1 MASSKKYGLD
11 IVLSAA
17 LNGGFKGTFSSAQ
30 AEFAKLGS
38 EIRDLNR
45 LQSDV
50 SSYQKQQAAV
60 ANTDAKLENLQ
71 RQYGLLRQEIGETDG
86 STTALEREQAKLEQR
101 IRDTETALERQQQ
114 RLEATGSRLK
124 EAGVDTADL
133 AGESARLTEELE
145 ELRARQEDAAE
156 SVRAAGQA
164 YQEAGEGAEDFG
176 TRALEAF
183 SAAQQALVS
192 AGIAGALREIKD
204 AYAECVS
211 LAGDFEAGMSNV
223 EALSGSTAQEM
234 AQLSAK
240 AKQLGADTQ
249 YTAVQSAEAM
259 GYMAMAG
266 WKAQDM
272 LSGMTGVV
280 DLARAS
286 GEDLAQVSDI
296 VTDNLTAFGLKASD
310 TARFADVLAAA
321 ATSANTDVGIMG
333 ETFKQSA
340 SVAGALGYSIED
352 VAVGVGLMANAGVK
366 GSIAGTTLKNSFNGL
381 LEGVTLTSA
390 AFGEYQY
397 SAVQADGTMKGFGST
412 IEELRGYFEQMTE
425 AERVANAQAIA
436 GEEGYNGL
444 LAILNAADKDYQ
456 SLTESINDCAGAAKR
471 MAEIKMDN
479 LNGQLTLMDSAWDA
493 LRTTIGEE
501 FNPELRRLAETG
513 TDVLVWANGF
523 VQAHPAL
530 VKGVM
535 TFTGVMGSAA
545 VAVTGVNAALTVFKA
560 LNVAALFTGP
570 VGAILGAAAAVAAVT
585 AAVVGFAAA
594 ADDGVPSVRELTE
607 AARELDGTLEAA
619 AGTYDSTASSVIA
632 AANVADTYISK
643 LEQMGSYAR
652 LSEAE
657 QREYHNTL
665 ALLCQTVPEL
675 ADSIDLE
682 NNAIHGGTA
691 ALRANTEAWKQN
703 AMAQAYQEQL
713 TALYAAQA
721 DILIEAEKNS
731 IELTRAQTALEAA
744 EKKRSDTLARM
755 NDIRLAQTGAGD
767 DPEKVRAL
775 QYEYDQLEMSL
786 GDVENEIIQS
796 QSAVDAYTKAIAED
810 EAAVASAQEEIE
822 LAEEAFRNLTG
833 ATEEQTAAE
842 TDAAAQTRE
851 LQGVLGDVTGEL
863 TVLAASYLEAY
874 TAAEESISGQY
885 ALWDKA
891 AEVAATSAGS
901 INAALDSQL
910 TYWERYNEDLDALGE
925 RSTDIAGLSDMIASF
940 ADGSKDSVNAIAG
953 MASASDE
960 DLRTMVS
967 KWQELQEQQSE
978 TAGSLAELVAG
989 FPEQVDTLVRSMED
1003 GVTRMSLPDEAEESA
1018 RSTIQAFIDKAEDM
1032 IPVVRDAY
1040 ALLGQTAA
1048 DALGIDLAPVSRH
1061 VNGAGNVEAFAS
1073 GTDNAPPG
1081 WAWVGEEGPE
1091 LIRMRGGETVL
1102 PAAVS
1107 RDFAALSAYREA
1119 APAVAAVSSP
1129 AGGGSGAP
1137 ITVELHFHVEG
1148 GAPAE
1153 TVEALHSYVDSGS
1166 FEERV
1171 MDVVARASA
1180 DARRGYW
1187 D

>member
-1 MASSKKYGLD
+1 MASRKEYGLD
-11 IVLSAA
+11 FVMSAA
-17 LNGGFKGTFSSAQ
+17 LNGNFKGTLSSAQ

-60 ANTDAKLENLQ
+60 ANTDVKLENLQ

-101 IRDTETALERQQQ
+101 IRDTETALERQKQ

-133 AGESARLTEELE
+133 AGESARLAEELE

-176 TRALEAF
+176 TRASEAF

-192 AGIAGALREIKD
+192 AGIAGALREVKD
-204 AYAECVS
+204 AYTECVS

-223 EALSGSTAQEM
+223 KALSGSTSQDM
-234 AQLSAK
+234 AQLNAK
-240 AKQLGADTQ
+240 AKELGADTK
-249 YTAVQSAEAM
+249 YTAVQSADAM

-352 VAVGVGLMANAGVK
+352 MAVGVGLMANAGVK
-366 GSIAGTTLKNSFNGL
+366 GSIAGTALKNSFNGL

-397 SAVQADGTMKGFGST
+397 SAVQADGSMKSFGST
-412 IEELRGYFEQMTE
+412 INELRGYFEQMTE

-436 GEEGYNGL
+436 GKEGYNGL
-444 LAILNAADKDYQ
+444 LAILNATEEDYQ

-479 LNGQLTLMDSAWDA
+479 LNGQLTLMDSAADA

-501 FNPELRRLAETG
+501 FNPELRRMAEAG
-513 TDVLVWANGF
+513 TDVLTWANDF

-545 VAVTGVNAALTVFKA
+545 VAVTGVNAALAAFKA

-570 VGAILGAAAAVAAVT
+570 VGAILGGAAAVAAVT
-585 AAVVGFAAA
+585 AAVVGFVTA

-632 AANVADTYISK
+632 AANVADTYIGK

-652 LSEAE
+652 LSEAD
-657 QREYHNTL
+657 QRQYHNTL
-665 ALLCQTVPEL
+665 ALLCETVPEL
-675 ADSIDLE
+675 AGSIDLE
-682 NNAIHGGTA
+682 NNVIHGGTA

-703 AMAQAYQEQL
+703 AMAQAYQERL
-713 TALYAAQA
+713 TAVYAAQA

-755 NDIRLAQTGAGD
+755 DAIRLAQTGAGD
-767 DPEKVRAL
+767 DPEKVRSL

-796 QSAVDAYTKAIAED
+796 QSAVDAYTQAIAED
-810 EAAVASAQEEIE
+810 EEATAAAREEVA
-822 LAEEAFRNLTG
+822 LAEEAMRNLTG

-842 TDAAAQTRE
+842 TGAAAQTRE

-863 TVLAASYLEAY
+863 TALAASYLEAY

-891 AEVAATSAGS
+891 AEVTATSAGA

-910 TYWERYNEDLDALGE
+910 TYWERYNENLDALGD

-967 KWQELQEQQSE
+967 KWQELQKQQSE

-989 FPEQVDTLVRSMED
+989 FPEQIDTLVSSMED
-1003 GVTRMSLPDEAEESA
+1003 GVAGMSLPDEAEESA

-1040 ALLGQTAA
+1040 ALLGRTAA

-1107 RDFAALSAYREA
+1107 RDFAALSAYGEA
-1119 APAVAAVSSP
+1119 EPAVGAVSSP
-1129 AGGGSGAP
+1129 EGGGSGAP

-1153 TVEALHSYVDSGS
+1153 TVEALHSYVDSTS

>member
-1 MASSKKYGLD
+1 MAGRKEYSMDFMLN
-11 IVLSAA
+11 AA
-17 LNGGFKGTFSSAQ
+17 LNGNFKGTFSSAQ

-38 EIRDLNR
+38 EIRDLGR
-45 LQSDV
+45 MQSDI

-60 ANTDAKLENLQ
+60 TNTGAKLQNLQ
-71 RQYGLLRQEIGETDG
+71 RQYDLLRQEIGETDG
-86 STTALEREQAKLEQR
+86 STAALEREQAKLEQR
-101 IRDTETALERQQQ
+101 IRDTETALERQKQ
-114 RLEATGSRLK
+114 RLEATGTRLK

-133 AGESARLTEELE
+133 AGESARLAEELE
-145 ELRARQEDAAE
+145 DLRAQHEAAAGA
-156 SVRAAGQA
+156 VRAGGQA
-164 YQEAGEGAEDFG
+164 YQEVGEAAGNFG
-176 TRALEAF
+176 VQASEAF
-183 SAAQQALVS
+183 SAVQQTLVS

-204 AYAECVS
+204 AYIECAAA
-211 LAGDFEAGMSNV
+211 AGDFEAGMSDV
-223 EALSGSTAQEM
+223 EALSGASAQEM
-234 AQLSAK
+234 AELTNK
-240 AKQLGADTQ
+240 AKELGAETK
-249 YTAVQSAEAM
+249 YTALQASEAM

-266 WKAQDM
+266 WDAQEM
-272 LSGMTGVV
+272 LSGMNGVIA
-280 DLARAS
+280 LAAAS
-286 GEDLAQVSDI
+286 SEDLAQVSDI
-296 VTDNLTAFGLKASD
+296 VTDNLTAFGMKASD

-321 ATSANTDVGIMG
+321 ATSANTDVSIMG

-340 SVAGALGYSIED
+340 SVAGALNYSIED
-352 VAVGVGLMANAGVK
+352 VAVAVGLMANAGVK
-366 GSIAGTTLKNSFNGL
+366 GSIAGTALKNSFNGL

-397 SAVQADGTMKGFGST
+397 SAVQVDGTMKDFAGSVD
-412 IEELRGYFEQMTE
+412 ELRGYFEQMTE

-436 GEEGYNGL
+436 GKEGYNGL
-444 LAILNAADKDYQ
+444 LAILNATDEDYQ
-456 SLTESINDCAGAAKR
+456 SLTNSINNCTGAAER
-471 MAEIKMDN
+471 MAAIKMDN
-479 LNGQLTLMDSAWDA
+479 LNGQLALMDSAWDA

-513 TDVLVWANGF
+513 TDVLSWANSF

-535 TFTGVMGSAA
+535 AFTGVMG
-545 VAVTGVNAALTVFKA
+545 G
-560 LNVAALFTGP
+560 
-570 VGAILGAAAAVAAVT
+570 AAVAAVT
-585 AAVVGFAAA
+585 AAVVGFVTAT
-594 ADDGVPSVRELTE
+594 DDGVPSVRELTE
-607 AARELDGTLEAA
+607 AARELDETLEAA
-619 AGTYDSTASSVIA
+619 AGTYDSTASSVLA
-632 AANVADTYISK
+632 AANVADTYIDK
-643 LEQMGSYAR
+643 LEQMGNYAR
-652 LSEAE
+652 LSEAD

-691 ALRANTEAWKQN
+691 ALRASTEAWKQN

-713 TALYAAQA
+713 TAIYAAQA

-891 AEVAATSAGS
+891 AEVTATSAGT
-901 INAALDSQL
+901 ITAALDSQL
-910 TYWERYNEDLDALGE
+910 AYWERYNENLDALSD
-925 RSTDIAGLSDMIASF
+925 RSTDIAGLSDIIAAF
-940 ADGSKDSVNAIAG
+940 ADGSKECVNAIAG
-953 MASASDE
+953 MAGASDE
-960 DLRTMVS
+960 ELRTMVS

-978 TAGSLAELVAG
+978 TAGSLAELAAG
-989 FPEQVDTLVRSMED
+989 FPEQIDTLVSSMEE
-1003 GVTRMSLPDEAEESA
+1003 GVAGMSLPDEAEEYL
-1018 RSTIQAFIDKAEDM
+1018 EDM
-1032 IPVVRDAY
+1032 KEVERGAP
-1040 ALLGQTAA
+1040 LLGVILSTTTKAVLDKQMTAA
-1048 DALGIDLAPVSRH
+1048 DARRLVQEEYAAWELEKTLGDYSLYEPLAD
-1061 VNGAGNVEAFAS
+1061 AFFE
-1073 GTDNAPPG
+1073 PPG
-1081 WAWVGEEGPE
+1081 DRAVRLERCKRITDAAKDADRTVKDGVYLGVVSTLSAVWMVLRDIAYAREVTDYAANADERAYGAEIFRT
-1091 LIRMRGGETVL
+1091 LTETVL
-1102 PAAVS
+1102 
-1107 RDFAALSAYREA
+1107 SAQ
-1119 APAVAAVSSP
+1119 
-1129 AGGGSGAP
+1129 
-1137 ITVELHFHVEG
+1137 T
-1148 GAPAE
+1148 AE
-1153 TVEALHSYVDSGS
+1153 DG
-1166 FEERV
+1166 R
-1171 MDVVARASA
+1171 
-1180 DARRGYW
+1180 
-1187 D
+1187 

>member
-1 MASSKKYGLD
+1 MDFMLN
-11 IVLSAA
+11 AA
-17 LNGGFKGTFSSAQ
+17 LNGNFKGTFSSAQ

-38 EIRDLNR
+38 EIRDLGR
-45 LQSDV
+45 MQSDI

-60 ANTDAKLENLQ
+60 TNTGAKLQNLQ
-71 RQYGLLRQEIGETDG
+71 RQYDLLRQEIGETDG
-86 STTALEREQAKLEQR
+86 STAALEREQAKLEQR
-101 IRDTETALERQQQ
+101 IRDTETALERQKQ
-114 RLEATGSRLK
+114 RLEATGTRLK

-133 AGESARLTEELE
+133 AGESARLAEELE
-145 ELRARQEDAAE
+145 DLRAQHEAAAGA
-156 SVRAAGQA
+156 VRAGGQA
-164 YQEAGEGAEDFG
+164 YQEVGEAAGNFG
-176 TRALEAF
+176 VQASEAF
-183 SAAQQALVS
+183 SAVQQTLVS

-204 AYAECVS
+204 AYIECAAA
-211 LAGDFEAGMSNV
+211 AGDFEAGMSDV
-223 EALSGSTAQEM
+223 EALSGASAQEM
-234 AQLSAK
+234 AELTNK
-240 AKQLGADTQ
+240 AKELGAETK
-249 YTAVQSAEAM
+249 YTALQASEAM

-266 WKAQDM
+266 WDAQEM
-272 LSGMTGVV
+272 LSGMNGVIA
-280 DLARAS
+280 LAAAS
-286 GEDLAQVSDI
+286 SEDLAQVSDI
-296 VTDNLTAFGLKASD
+296 VTDNLTAFGMKASD

-321 ATSANTDVGIMG
+321 ATSANTDVSIMG

-340 SVAGALGYSIED
+340 SVAGALNYSIED
-352 VAVGVGLMANAGVK
+352 VAVAVGLMANAGVK
-366 GSIAGTTLKNSFNGL
+366 GSIAGTALKNSFNGL

-397 SAVQADGTMKGFGST
+397 SAVQVDGTMKDFAGSVD
-412 IEELRGYFEQMTE
+412 ELRGYFEQMTE
-425 AERVANAQAIA
+425 TERVANAQAIA
-436 GEEGYNGL
+436 GKEGYNGL
-444 LAILNAADKDYQ
+444 LAILNATDEDYQ
-456 SLTESINDCAGAAKR
+456 SLTNSINNCTGAAER
-471 MAEIKMDN
+471 MAAIKMDN
-479 LNGQLTLMDSAWDA
+479 LNGQLALMDSAWDA

-513 TDVLVWANGF
+513 TDVLSWANSF

-535 TFTGVMGSAA
+535 AFTGVMG
-545 VAVTGVNAALTVFKA
+545 
-560 LNVAALFTGP
+560 
-570 VGAILGAAAAVAAVT
+570 AAAVAAVT
-585 AAVVGFAAA
+585 AAVVGFVTAT
-594 ADDGVPSVRELTE
+594 DDGVPSVRELTE
-607 AARELDGTLEAA
+607 AARELDETLEAA

-713 TALYAAQA
+713 TAVYAAQA

-775 QYEYDQLEMSL
+775 QYEYDQLETSL

-891 AEVAATSAGS
+891 AEVTATSAGT
-901 INAALDSQL
+901 ITAALDSQL
-910 TYWERYNEDLDALGE
+910 AYWERYNENLDALSD
-925 RSTDIAGLSDMIASF
+925 RSTDIAGLSDIIAAF
-940 ADGSKDSVNAIAG
+940 ADGSKECVNAIAG
-953 MASASDE
+953 MAGASDE
-960 DLRTMVS
+960 ELRTMVS

-978 TAGSLAELVAG
+978 TAGSLAELAAG
-989 FPEQVDTLVRSMED
+989 FPEQIDTLVSSMEE
-1003 GVTRMSLPDEAEESA
+1003 GVAGMSLPDEAEEYL
-1018 RSTIQAFIDKAEDM
+1018 EDM
-1032 IPVVRDAY
+1032 KEVERGAP
-1040 ALLGQTAA
+1040 LLGVILSTTTKAVLDKQMTAA
-1048 DALGIDLAPVSRH
+1048 DAGRLVQEEYAAWELEKTLGDYSLYEPLVD
-1061 VNGAGNVEAFAS
+1061 AFFE
-1073 GTDNAPPG
+1073 PPG
-1081 WAWVGEEGPE
+1081 DRAVRLERCKRITAAAKDADRTVKDGVYLGVVSTLSAVWMVLRDIAYAREVTDYAANADGRAYGAEIFRT
-1091 LIRMRGGETVL
+1091 LTETVL
-1102 PAAVS
+1102 
-1107 RDFAALSAYREA
+1107 SAQ
-1119 APAVAAVSSP
+1119 
-1129 AGGGSGAP
+1129 
-1137 ITVELHFHVEG
+1137 T
-1148 GAPAE
+1148 AE
-1153 TVEALHSYVDSGS
+1153 DG
-1166 FEERV
+1166 R
-1171 MDVVARASA
+1171 
-1180 DARRGYW
+1180 
-1187 D
+1187 

>member
-1 MASSKKYGLD
+1 MAGRKEYSMDFMLN
-11 IVLSAA
+11 AA
-17 LNGGFKGTFSSAQ
+17 LNGNFKGTFSSAQ

-38 EIRDLNR
+38 EIRDLGR
-45 LQSDV
+45 MQSDI

-60 ANTDAKLENLQ
+60 TNTGAKLQNLQ
-71 RQYGLLRQEIGETDG
+71 RQYDLLRQEIGETDG
-86 STTALEREQAKLEQR
+86 STAALEREQAKLEQR
-101 IRDTETALERQQQ
+101 IRDTETALERQKQ
-114 RLEATGSRLK
+114 RLEATGTRLK

-133 AGESARLTEELE
+133 AGESARLAEELE
-145 ELRARQEDAAE
+145 DLRAQHEAAAGA
-156 SVRAAGQA
+156 VRAGGQA
-164 YQEAGEGAEDFG
+164 YQEVGEAAGNFG
-176 TRALEAF
+176 VQASEAF
-183 SAAQQALVS
+183 SAVQQTLVS

-204 AYAECVS
+204 AYIECAAA
-211 LAGDFEAGMSNV
+211 AGDFEAGMSDV
-223 EALSGSTAQEM
+223 EALSGASAQEM
-234 AQLSAK
+234 AELTNK
-240 AKQLGADTQ
+240 AKELGAETK
-249 YTAVQSAEAM
+249 YTALQASEAM

-266 WKAQDM
+266 WDAQEM
-272 LSGMTGVV
+272 LSGMNGVIA
-280 DLARAS
+280 LAAAS
-286 GEDLAQVSDI
+286 SEDLAQVSDI
-296 VTDNLTAFGLKASD
+296 VTDNLTAFGMKASD

-321 ATSANTDVGIMG
+321 ATSANTDVSIMG

-340 SVAGALGYSIED
+340 SVAGALNYSIED
-352 VAVGVGLMANAGVK
+352 VAVAVGLMANAGVK
-366 GSIAGTTLKNSFNGL
+366 GSIAGTALKNSFNGL

-397 SAVQADGTMKGFGST
+397 SAVQVDGTMKDFAGSVD
-412 IEELRGYFEQMTE
+412 ELRGYFEQMTE

-436 GEEGYNGL
+436 GKEGYNGL
-444 LAILNAADKDYQ
+444 LAILNATDEDYQ
-456 SLTESINDCAGAAKR
+456 SLTNSINNCTGAAER
-471 MAEIKMDN
+471 MAAIKMDN
-479 LNGQLTLMDSAWDA
+479 LNGQLALMDSAWDA

-513 TDVLVWANGF
+513 TDVLSWANSF

-535 TFTGVMGSAA
+535 AFTGVMG
-545 VAVTGVNAALTVFKA
+545 G
-560 LNVAALFTGP
+560 
-570 VGAILGAAAAVAAVT
+570 AAVAAVT
-585 AAVVGFAAA
+585 AAVVGFVTAT
-594 ADDGVPSVRELTE
+594 DDGVPSVRELTE
-607 AARELDGTLEAA
+607 AARELDETLEAA
-619 AGTYDSTASSVIA
+619 AGTYDSTASSVLA
-632 AANVADTYISK
+632 AANVADTYIDK
-643 LEQMGSYAR
+643 LEQMGNYAR
-652 LSEAE
+652 LSEAD

-691 ALRANTEAWKQN
+691 ALRASTEAWKQN

-713 TALYAAQA
+713 TAIYAAQA

-891 AEVAATSAGS
+891 AEVTATSAGT
-901 INAALDSQL
+901 ITAALDSQL
-910 TYWERYNEDLDALGE
+910 AYWERYNENLDALSD
-925 RSTDIAGLSDMIASF
+925 RSTDIAGLSDIIAAF
-940 ADGSKDSVNAIAG
+940 ADGSKECVNAIAG
-953 MASASDE
+953 MAGASDE
-960 DLRTMVS
+960 ELRTMVS

-978 TAGSLAELVAG
+978 TAGSLAELAAG
-989 FPEQVDTLVRSMED
+989 FPEQIDTLVSSMEE
-1003 GVTRMSLPDEAEESA
+1003 GVAGMSLPDEAEEYL
-1018 RSTIQAFIDKAEDM
+1018 EDM
-1032 IPVVRDAY
+1032 KEVERGAP
-1040 ALLGQTAA
+1040 LLGVILSTTTKAVLDKQMTAA
-1048 DALGIDLAPVSRH
+1048 DAGRLVQEEYAAWELEKTLGDYSLYEPLVD
-1061 VNGAGNVEAFAS
+1061 AFFE
-1073 GTDNAPPG
+1073 PPG
-1081 WAWVGEEGPE
+1081 DRAVRLERCKRITDAAKDADRTVKDGVYLGVVSTLSAVWMVLRDIAYAREVTDYAANADERAYGAEIFRT
-1091 LIRMRGGETVL
+1091 LTETVL
-1102 PAAVS
+1102 
-1107 RDFAALSAYREA
+1107 SAQ
-1119 APAVAAVSSP
+1119 
-1129 AGGGSGAP
+1129 
-1137 ITVELHFHVEG
+1137 T
-1148 GAPAE
+1148 AE
-1153 TVEALHSYVDSGS
+1153 DG
-1166 FEERV
+1166 R
-1171 MDVVARASA
+1171 
-1180 DARRGYW
+1180 
-1187 D
+1187 

>member
-1 MASSKKYGLD
+1 MAGRKEYSMDFMLN
-11 IVLSAA
+11 AA
-17 LNGGFKGTFSSAQ
+17 LNGNFKGTFSSAQ

-38 EIRDLNR
+38 EIRDLGR
-45 LQSDV
+45 MQSDI

-60 ANTDAKLENLQ
+60 TNTGAKLQNLQ
-71 RQYGLLRQEIGETDG
+71 RQYDLLRQEIGETDG
-86 STTALEREQAKLEQR
+86 STAALEREQAKLEQR
-101 IRDTETALERQQQ
+101 IRDTETALERQKQ
-114 RLEATGSRLK
+114 RLEATGTRLK

-133 AGESARLTEELE
+133 AGESARLAEELE
-145 ELRARQEDAAE
+145 DLRAQHEAAAGA
-156 SVRAAGQA
+156 VRAGGQA
-164 YQEAGEGAEDFG
+164 YQEVGEAAGNFG
-176 TRALEAF
+176 VQASEAF
-183 SAAQQALVS
+183 SAVQQTLVS

-204 AYAECVS
+204 AYIECAAA
-211 LAGDFEAGMSNV
+211 AGDFEAGMSDV
-223 EALSGSTAQEM
+223 EALSGASAQEM
-234 AQLSAK
+234 AELTNK
-240 AKQLGADTQ
+240 AKELGAETK
-249 YTAVQSAEAM
+249 YTALQASEAM

-266 WKAQDM
+266 WDAQEM
-272 LSGMTGVV
+272 LSGMNGVIA
-280 DLARAS
+280 LAAAS
-286 GEDLAQVSDI
+286 SEDLAQVSDI
-296 VTDNLTAFGLKASD
+296 VTDNLTAFGMKASD

-321 ATSANTDVGIMG
+321 ATSANTDVSIMG

-340 SVAGALGYSIED
+340 SVAGALNYSIED
-352 VAVGVGLMANAGVK
+352 VAVAVGLMANAGVK
-366 GSIAGTTLKNSFNGL
+366 GSIAGTALKNSFNGL

-397 SAVQADGTMKGFGST
+397 SAVQVDGTMKDFAGSVD
-412 IEELRGYFEQMTE
+412 ELRGYFEQMTE
-425 AERVANAQAIA
+425 TERVANAQAIA
-436 GEEGYNGL
+436 GKEGYNGL
-444 LAILNAADKDYQ
+444 LAILNATDEDYQ
-456 SLTESINDCAGAAKR
+456 SLTNSINNCTGAAER
-471 MAEIKMDN
+471 MAAIKMDN
-479 LNGQLTLMDSAWDA
+479 LNGQLALMDSAWDA

-513 TDVLVWANGF
+513 TDVLSWANSF

-535 TFTGVMGSAA
+535 AFTGVMG
-545 VAVTGVNAALTVFKA
+545 
-560 LNVAALFTGP
+560 
-570 VGAILGAAAAVAAVT
+570 AAAVAAVT
-585 AAVVGFAAA
+585 AAVVGFVTAT
-594 ADDGVPSVRELTE
+594 DDGVPSVRELTE
-607 AARELDGTLEAA
+607 AARELDETLEAA

-713 TALYAAQA
+713 TAVYAAQA

-775 QYEYDQLEMSL
+775 QYEYDQLETSL

-891 AEVAATSAGS
+891 AEVTATSAGT
-901 INAALDSQL
+901 ITAALDSQL
-910 TYWERYNEDLDALGE
+910 AYWERYNENLDALSD
-925 RSTDIAGLSDMIASF
+925 RSTDIAGLSDIIAAF
-940 ADGSKDSVNAIAG
+940 ADGSKECVNAIAG
-953 MASASDE
+953 MAGASDE
-960 DLRTMVS
+960 ELRTMVS

-978 TAGSLAELVAG
+978 TAGSLAELAAG
-989 FPEQVDTLVRSMED
+989 FPEQIDTLVSSMEE
-1003 GVTRMSLPDEAEESA
+1003 GVAGMSLPDEAEEYL
-1018 RSTIQAFIDKAEDM
+1018 EDM
-1032 IPVVRDAY
+1032 KEVERGAP
-1040 ALLGQTAA
+1040 LLGVILSTTTKAVLDKQMTAA
-1048 DALGIDLAPVSRH
+1048 DAGRLVQEEYAAWELEKTLGDYSLYEPLAD
-1061 VNGAGNVEAFAS
+1061 AFFE
-1073 GTDNAPPG
+1073 PPG
-1081 WAWVGEEGPE
+1081 DRAVRLERCKRITDAAKDADRTVKDGVYLGVVSTLSAVWMVLRDIAYAREVTDYAANADERAYGAEIFRT
-1091 LIRMRGGETVL
+1091 LTETVL
-1102 PAAVS
+1102 
-1107 RDFAALSAYREA
+1107 SAQ
-1119 APAVAAVSSP
+1119 
-1129 AGGGSGAP
+1129 
-1137 ITVELHFHVEG
+1137 T
-1148 GAPAE
+1148 AE
-1153 TVEALHSYVDSGS
+1153 DG
-1166 FEERV
+1166 R
-1171 MDVVARASA
+1171 
-1180 DARRGYW
+1180 
-1187 D
+1187 

>member
-1 MASSKKYGLD
+1 MAGRKEYSMDFMLN
-11 IVLSAA
+11 AA
-17 LNGGFKGTFSSAQ
+17 LNGNFKGTFSSAQ

-38 EIRDLNR
+38 EIRDLGR
-45 LQSDV
+45 MQSDI

-60 ANTDAKLENLQ
+60 TNTGAKLQNLQ
-71 RQYGLLRQEIGETDG
+71 RQYDLLRQEIGETDG
-86 STTALEREQAKLEQR
+86 STAALEREQAKLEQR
-101 IRDTETALERQQQ
+101 IRDTETALERQKQ
-114 RLEATGSRLK
+114 RLEATGTRLK

-133 AGESARLTEELE
+133 AGESARLAEELE
-145 ELRARQEDAAE
+145 DLRAQHEAAAGA
-156 SVRAAGQA
+156 VRAGGQA
-164 YQEAGEGAEDFG
+164 YQEVGEAAGNFG
-176 TRALEAF
+176 VQASEAF
-183 SAAQQALVS
+183 SAVQQTLVS

-204 AYAECVS
+204 AYIECAAA
-211 LAGDFEAGMSNV
+211 AGDFEAGMSDV
-223 EALSGSTAQEM
+223 EALSGASAQEM
-234 AQLSAK
+234 AELTNK
-240 AKQLGADTQ
+240 AKELGAETK
-249 YTAVQSAEAM
+249 YTALQASEAM

-266 WKAQDM
+266 WDAQEM
-272 LSGMTGVV
+272 LSGMNGVIA
-280 DLARAS
+280 LAAAS
-286 GEDLAQVSDI
+286 SEDLAQVSDI
-296 VTDNLTAFGLKASD
+296 VTDNLTAFGMKASD

-321 ATSANTDVGIMG
+321 ATSANTDVSIMG

-340 SVAGALGYSIED
+340 SVAGALNYSIED
-352 VAVGVGLMANAGVK
+352 VAVAVGLMANAGVK
-366 GSIAGTTLKNSFNGL
+366 GSIAGTALKNSFNGL

-397 SAVQADGTMKGFGST
+397 SAVQVDGTMKDFAGSVD
-412 IEELRGYFEQMTE
+412 ELRGYFEQMTE
-425 AERVANAQAIA
+425 TERVANAQAIA
-436 GEEGYNGL
+436 GKEGYNGL
-444 LAILNAADKDYQ
+444 LAILNATDEDYQ
-456 SLTESINDCAGAAKR
+456 SLTNSINNCTGAAER
-471 MAEIKMDN
+471 MAAIKMDN
-479 LNGQLTLMDSAWDA
+479 LNGQLALMDSAWDA

-513 TDVLVWANGF
+513 TDVLSWANSF

-535 TFTGVMGSAA
+535 AFTGVMG
-545 VAVTGVNAALTVFKA
+545 
-560 LNVAALFTGP
+560 
-570 VGAILGAAAAVAAVT
+570 AAAVAAVT
-585 AAVVGFAAA
+585 AAVVGFVTAT
-594 ADDGVPSVRELTE
+594 DDGVPSVRELTE
-607 AARELDGTLEAA
+607 AARELDETLEAA

-713 TALYAAQA
+713 TAVYAAQA

-775 QYEYDQLEMSL
+775 QYEYDQLETSL

-891 AEVAATSAGS
+891 AEVTATSAGT
-901 INAALDSQL
+901 ITAALDSQL
-910 TYWERYNEDLDALGE
+910 AYWERYNENLDALSD
-925 RSTDIAGLSDMIASF
+925 RSTDIAGLSDIIAAF
-940 ADGSKDSVNAIAG
+940 ADGSKECVNAIAG
-953 MASASDE
+953 MAGASDE
-960 DLRTMVS
+960 ELRTMVS

-978 TAGSLAELVAG
+978 TAGSLAELAAG
-989 FPEQVDTLVRSMED
+989 FPEQIDTLVSSMEE
-1003 GVTRMSLPDEAEESA
+1003 GVAGMSLPDEAEEYL
-1018 RSTIQAFIDKAEDM
+1018 EDM
-1032 IPVVRDAY
+1032 KEVERGAP
-1040 ALLGQTAA
+1040 LLGVILSTTTKAVLDKQMTAA
-1048 DALGIDLAPVSRH
+1048 DAGRLVQEEYAAWELEKTLGDYSLYEPLAD
-1061 VNGAGNVEAFAS
+1061 AFFE
-1073 GTDNAPPG
+1073 PPG
-1081 WAWVGEEGPE
+1081 DRAVRLERCKRITDAAKDADRTVKDGVYLGVVSTLSAVWMVLRDIAYAREVTDYAANADGRAYGAEIFRT
-1091 LIRMRGGETVL
+1091 LTETVL
-1102 PAAVS
+1102 
-1107 RDFAALSAYREA
+1107 SAQ
-1119 APAVAAVSSP
+1119 
-1129 AGGGSGAP
+1129 
-1137 ITVELHFHVEG
+1137 T
-1148 GAPAE
+1148 AE
-1153 TVEALHSYVDSGS
+1153 DG
-1166 FEERV
+1166 R
-1171 MDVVARASA
+1171 
-1180 DARRGYW
+1180 
-1187 D
+1187 

>member
-1 MASSKKYGLD
+1 MAGRKEYSMDFMLN
-11 IVLSAA
+11 AA
-17 LNGGFKGTFSSAQ
+17 LNGNFKGTFSSAQ

-38 EIRDLNR
+38 EIRDLGR
-45 LQSDV
+45 MQSDI

-60 ANTDAKLENLQ
+60 TNTGAKLQNLQ
-71 RQYGLLRQEIGETDG
+71 RQYDLLRQEIGETDG
-86 STTALEREQAKLEQR
+86 STAALEREQAKLEQR
-101 IRDTETALERQQQ
+101 IRDTETALERQKQ
-114 RLEATGSRLK
+114 RLEATGTRLK

-133 AGESARLTEELE
+133 AGESARLAEELE
-145 ELRARQEDAAE
+145 DLRAQHEAAAGA
-156 SVRAAGQA
+156 VRAGGQA
-164 YQEAGEGAEDFG
+164 YQEVGEAAGNFG
-176 TRALEAF
+176 VQASEAF
-183 SAAQQALVS
+183 SAVQQTLVS

-204 AYAECVS
+204 AYIECAAA
-211 LAGDFEAGMSNV
+211 AGDFEAGMSDV
-223 EALSGSTAQEM
+223 EALSGASAQEM
-234 AQLSAK
+234 AELTNK
-240 AKQLGADTQ
+240 AKELGAETK
-249 YTAVQSAEAM
+249 YTALQASEAM

-266 WKAQDM
+266 WDAQEM
-272 LSGMTGVV
+272 LSGMNGVIA
-280 DLARAS
+280 LAAAS
-286 GEDLAQVSDI
+286 SEDLAQVSDI
-296 VTDNLTAFGLKASD
+296 VTDNLTAFGMKASD

-321 ATSANTDVGIMG
+321 ATSANTDVSIMG

-340 SVAGALGYSIED
+340 SVAGALNYSIED
-352 VAVGVGLMANAGVK
+352 VAVAVGLMANAGVK
-366 GSIAGTTLKNSFNGL
+366 GSIAGTALKNSFNGL

-397 SAVQADGTMKGFGST
+397 SAVQVDGAMKDFAGSVD
-412 IEELRGYFEQMTE
+412 ELRGYFEQMTE

-436 GEEGYNGL
+436 GKEGYNGL
-444 LAILNAADKDYQ
+444 LAILNATDEDYQ
-456 SLTESINDCAGAAKR
+456 SLTNSINNCTGAAER
-471 MAEIKMDN
+471 MAAIKMDN
-479 LNGQLTLMDSAWDA
+479 LNGQLALMDSAWDA

-513 TDVLVWANGF
+513 TDVLSWANSF

-535 TFTGVMGSAA
+535 AFTGVMGGAA
-545 VAVTGVNAALTVFKA
+545 VAVTGVNAALAAFKA

-570 VGAILGAAAAVAAVT
+570 VGAILGGAAAVAAVT
-585 AAVVGFAAA
+585 AAVVGFVTAT
-594 ADDGVPSVRELTE
+594 DDGVPSVRELTE
-607 AARELDGTLEAA
+607 AARELDETLEAA
-619 AGTYDSTASSVIA
+619 AGTYDSTASSVLA
-632 AANVADTYISK
+632 AANVADTYIDK
-643 LEQMGSYAR
+643 LEQMGNYAR
-652 LSEAE
+652 LSEAD

-713 TALYAAQA
+713 TAIYAAQA

-891 AEVAATSAGS
+891 AEVTATSAGT
-901 INAALDSQL
+901 ITAALDSQL
-910 TYWERYNEDLDALGE
+910 AYWERYNENLDALSD
-925 RSTDIAGLSDMIASF
+925 RSTDIAGLSDIIAAF
-940 ADGSKDSVNAIAG
+940 ADGSKECVNAIAG
-953 MASASDE
+953 MAGASDE
-960 DLRTMVS
+960 ELRTMVS

-978 TAGSLAELVAG
+978 TAGSLAELAAG
-989 FPEQVDTLVRSMED
+989 FPEQIDTLVSSMEE
-1003 GVTRMSLPDEAEESA
+1003 GVAGMSLPDEAEEYL
-1018 RSTIQAFIDKAEDM
+1018 EDM
-1032 IPVVRDAY
+1032 KEVERGAP
-1040 ALLGQTAA
+1040 LLGVILSTTTKAVLDKQMTAA
-1048 DALGIDLAPVSRH
+1048 DARRLVQEEYAAWELEKTLGDYSLYEPLAD
-1061 VNGAGNVEAFAS
+1061 AFFE
-1073 GTDNAPPG
+1073 PPG
-1081 WAWVGEEGPE
+1081 DRAVRLERCKRITDAAKDADRTVKDGVYLGVVSTLSAVWMVLRDIAYAREVTDYAANADGRAYGAEIFRT
-1091 LIRMRGGETVL
+1091 LTETVL
-1102 PAAVS
+1102 
-1107 RDFAALSAYREA
+1107 SAQ
-1119 APAVAAVSSP
+1119 
-1129 AGGGSGAP
+1129 
-1137 ITVELHFHVEG
+1137 T
-1148 GAPAE
+1148 AE
-1153 TVEALHSYVDSGS
+1153 DG
-1166 FEERV
+1166 R
-1171 MDVVARASA
+1171 
-1180 DARRGYW
+1180 
-1187 D
+1187 